1 MIRRIFPQVLCCLA
15 LMSFSCILSAQE
27 KFAFANSRGMSI
39 FAAEKNPAAMMASA
53 KAFQLDLLSA
63 DVTVRND
70 AVRISSMKDLL
81 EGAKDNDMKNLVT
94 YKADGKPKKLD
105 FTLDASLLNLIVAS
119 QRSAYGFGLRL
130 RGNVLAH
137 DIGESLIAGFMD
149 GVNPDEDNVSSLFN
163 SAFGDFKIYGDIFA
177 EVKLSYARRLF
188 TDPSHRIDMGLS
200 LKYLTGLYTAR
211 GLTDDMDAQWDR
223 ENSLIT
229 INRAAGTA
237 VYYKKNFEEA
247 FDDVSFNTFFGGKE
261 FGGGF
266 GADAGLSYEYHRDGR
281 DRYMIRIG
289 AAVQDIGTI
298 KYEEDIF
305 LYDVN
310 ITHPRVYNTDEDFG
324 EDPKLDDILSKLKDD
339 FTESGE
345 VTERT
350 GEYKMQLPTTVNLSL
365 DWHVGSV
372 LSVGANAV
380 LPVSDEKKTASPT
393 GTLLNLTPRIESGPF
408 MIGVPVT
415 YSSRYKKVL
424 MGVGVNLGGLFIGS
438 DDLLGL
444 LQDEFIGAN
453 FYIGYTL
460 SVGGRN

>member
-39 FAAEKNPAAMMASA
+39 FAAEKNPAAMMASTST
-53 KAFQLDLLSA
+53 FQLDILSL
-63 DVTVRND
+63 DVNVRND

-81 EGAKDNDMKNLVT
+81 EGAKDNDMKNLVS
-94 YKADGKPKKLD
+94 YKDDGMPKKLD
-105 FTLDASLLNLIVAS
+105 FTLDASLLNLIVATP
-119 QRSAYGFGLRL
+119 RAAYGFGVRL

-149 GVNPDEDNVSSLFN
+149 GVNPDDENVSSLFN
-163 SAFGDFKIYGDIFA
+163 SAFGDFKLYGDIFS
-177 EVKLSYARRLF
+177 EVKLSFARRLL
-188 TDPSHRIDMGLS
+188 TAPRHRIDLGFS

-211 GLTDDMDAQWDR
+211 GLVDDMDAAWDR

-237 VYYKKNFEEA
+237 VYYKKDFEEA
-247 FDDVSFNTFFGGKE
+247 FKDVDFNTFFGGKE

-266 GADAGLSYEYHRDGR
+266 GADAGLSYEYHRDGH
-281 DRYMIRIG
+281 DRYMFKLG

-298 KYEEDIF
+298 KYKEDLY

-310 ITHPRVYNTDEDFG
+310 VTHPVVYNTDEDFG
-324 EDPKLDDILSKLKDD
+324 EDPEMDDILSKLKDD
-339 FTESGE
+339 FMGSGE
-345 VTERT
+345 VTEHT
-350 GEYKMQLPTTVNLSL
+350 GEYKMQLPTTVYLSF

-372 LSVGANAV
+372 LSLGANAV
-380 LPVSDEKKTASPT
+380 LPVSDEMKTASPT
-393 GTLLNLTPRIESGPF
+393 GTLLNLMPRIETGPF
-408 MIGVPVT
+408 MLAVPFT
-415 YSSRYKKVL
+415 YSNRYEKVL
-424 MGVGVNLGGLFIGS
+424 VGIGVNLGGLFIGS

-444 LQDEFIGAN
+444 LQDEFYGAN

-460 SVGGRN
+460 SVGRRN